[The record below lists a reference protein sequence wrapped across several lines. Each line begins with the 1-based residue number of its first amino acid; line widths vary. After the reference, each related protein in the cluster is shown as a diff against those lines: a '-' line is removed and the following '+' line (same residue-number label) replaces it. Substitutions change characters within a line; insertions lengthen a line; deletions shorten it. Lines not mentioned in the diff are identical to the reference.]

1 MIVWEC
7 RGLDKRGQT
16 LHLGSGSLKENFT
29 TGYNRLVSNYIDN
42 TRFEE
47 LIQEFKSGIKDNE
60 GALFAMFDVLID
72 RLMMAFKF
80 NVDRDEAK
88 QECFLL
94 ILKVLKNF
102 NRESGQAFNY
112 FTTVILNNLRLL
124 YTKNKKYQ
132 EKMEAYRNFKTDTH
146 PYQAPSSLNS

>member
-1 MIVWEC
+1 M
-7 RGLDKRGQT
+7 
-16 LHLGSGSLKENFT
+16 
-29 TGYNRLVSNYIDN
+29 VSNYIDN
-42 TRFEE
+42 TKFEE

-60 GALFAMFDVLID
+60 RELFAMFDMLIE
-72 RLMMAFKF
+72 RLMLAFKF
-80 NVDRDEAK
+80 NVDKDEAK

-132 EKMEAYRNFKTDTH
+132 EKMEAYRNFKTDVYPAQSPSGLH
-146 PYQAPSSLNS
+146 P

>member
-1 MIVWEC
+1 M
-7 RGLDKRGQT
+7 
-16 LHLGSGSLKENFT
+16 
-29 TGYNRLVSNYIDN
+29 SNYIDN
-42 TRFEE
+42 SKFEE
-47 LIQEFKSGIKDNE
+47 LIQEFKLENKDRE
-60 GALFAMFDVLID
+60 EELFSMFDLLID
-72 RLMMAFKF
+72 RLMISFKF

-112 FTTVILNNLRLL
+112 FTTVILNNLRLI

-132 EKMEAYRNFKTDTH
+132 EKMEAYKNFKADK
-146 PYQAPSSLNS
+146 YQPHNPSSLES